1 MTYITIY
8 LSRKKLAIK
17 QKLLFIEYRAESM
30 DSTRTK
36 ANLCG
41 ILAILLWSTI
51 VGLIRNVSEGV
62 GAVAGAALI
71 YTAGSVFLFLL
82 LGSPKLRAF

>member
-1 MTYITIY
+1 
-8 LSRKKLAIK
+8 
-17 QKLLFIEYRAESM
+17 M

-62 GAVAGAALI
+62 GAVAGL
-71 YTAGSVFLFLL
+71 
-82 LGSPKLRAF
+82 P